1 MQDVVAVPA
10 NEKLVESIGHFLS
23 AMEKDLPGAAD
34 QYIAM
39 VDQLTES
46 LIHLFLLEP
55 ADMVKL
61 GGSKRRVV
69 DFASATAGKASHLLT
84 RQIYRKASNR
94 ELAPIAA
101 NVREL
106 YWPADEHNDH
116 HPRVSYPV
124 SSDYAAEFR
133 RAVEV
138 CAESRGTTETPMI
151 SRVMDELS
159 EGIIEN
165 FFVRNSREV
174 KMGFVTRKALDTS
187 VDTTR
192 KAVRA
197 VNHKVIG
204 DLDDN
209 GLKHFMGMHSNLVA
223 RRPASA

>member
-10 NEKLVESIGHFLS
+10 NEKLVESIERFLTT
-23 AMEKDLPGAAD
+23 MDKNLPGAAD
-34 QYIAM
+34 QYISM
-39 VDQLTES
+39 VDQLTEN
-46 LIHLFLLEP
+46 LIHLFLIEP
-55 ADMVKL
+55 ADMVNL

-84 RQIYRKASNR
+84 RQIYRKASNA
-94 ELAPIAA
+94 ELAPVAA

-116 HPRVSYPV
+116 LPRVSFPI
-124 SSDYAAEFR
+124 SNDYAADFR
-133 RAVEV
+133 QAVEV
-138 CAESRGTTETPMI
+138 CAECRGTTEVPMI

-159 EGIIEN
+159 DGIIEH
-165 FFVRNSREV
+165 FFVRNSRTV
-174 KMGFVTRKALDTS
+174 NMGFVTRKALDTS
-187 VDTTR
+187 VETTR

-204 DLDDN
+204 DLNDT

-223 RRPASA
+223 RKPAST